1 MRRIPVPLAVIALVF
16 LAAMAWIVASSLASR
31 QVPTYQ
37 PRVTRGLPI
46 DTVTLDA
53 SDEDHW
59 RFFAFDRGAL
69 TPPDTADWDL
79 AVQRFRIRAPGV
91 VLRSDTVSFA
101 AFRES
106 PGEST
111 HPSQDLGRWY
121 RYSMFSHLL
130 YPKPFIYVIRT
141 RDGRFVKLE
150 FLSYYCPG
158 PEPGCVT
165 FRYSLLR

>member
-1 MRRIPVPLAVIALVF
+1 MRRIPIPLAVIAVLF
-16 LAAMAWIVASSLASR
+16 LAALAWIVASSFVSR
-31 QVPTYQ
+31 QVPTYT
-37 PRVTRGLPI
+37 PGVRG

-53 SDEDHW
+53 SAEDQW
-59 RFFAFDRGAL
+59 RYVAFDRGVL
-69 TPPDTADWDL
+69 TPPDTAAWDL

-91 VLRSDTVSFA
+91 VLRTDSVSFDGLTEPRGMA
-101 AFRES
+101 
-106 PGEST
+106 PGLP
-111 HPSQDLGRWY
+111 HPPDLGRWY

-141 RDGRFVKLE
+141 RDGRYVKLE

-158 PEPGCVT
+158 PEPGCMT

>member
-1 MRRIPVPLAVIALVF
+1 MRRIPIPLAIIAVLF
-16 LAAMAWIVASSLASR
+16 LAALAWIVASSFVSR
-31 QVPTYQ
+31 QVPTYA
-37 PRVTRGLPI
+37 PGVHG

-53 SDEDHW
+53 SAEDQW
-59 RFFAFDRGAL
+59 RFFTFDRGVL
-69 TPPDTADWDL
+69 TPPDTGAWDL
-79 AVQRFRIRAPGV
+79 AVQRFRIRAPGPAQRLAIPFDSTPG
-91 VLRSDTVSFA
+91 LRQGSV
-101 AFRES
+101 
-106 PGEST
+106 PIQ
-111 HPSQDLGRWY
+111 PSAGQDLGRWY

-141 RDGRFVKLE
+141 RDGRYVKLE